1 MNALPKTFEQRIC
14 EARGCTPDEA
24 LAILARELRTPSQR
38 FWAALLKPWCGLR
51 EAHYREV
58 VGDFSRCRHLT
69 EVKNSVV
76 YWRQRTPES
85 GFLGDQFR
93 VHTSQA
99 MALFERFSGS
109 PGN

>member
-1 MNALPKTFEQRIC
+1 MNSLPKTFAQRVC
-14 EARGCTPDEA
+14 EAHGCSPEAA
-24 LAILARELRTPSQR
+24 LAILARELLTPGQR
-38 FWAALLKPWCGLR
+38 FWGTLLRPWCGPY

-58 VGDFSRCRHLT
+58 VTDFSRCRHLT

-99 MALFERFSGS
+99 MNLFERYSEPSGH
-109 PGN
+109 